1 MTKSPFKVYKI
12 HVCAFFLEL
21 VRETA
26 HGHPLLCYKVRSEQ
40 RIKQEN
46 KIIQSNHGTGNTK
59 AFNIRPSINFDY
71 SENNFDERERKNNL
85 KF

>member
-12 HVCAFFLEL
+12 CAFFLEL

-40 RIKQEN
+40 HIKQEN
-46 KIIQSNHGTGNTK
+46 KIMQLNLSTSNTK

-71 SENNFDERERKNNL
+71 SENNFDERERKNGL